1 MELMVT
7 KKYDF
12 IVIGAGSGGVRAARL
27 AAAKGLKT
35 LIIEGRHWGGTCV
48 NLGCVPK
55 KFLVFAADYG
65 RYFNS
70 AVDYGWDSNSPTD
83 NSISGSQQ
91 INWDKLRNNINQ
103 ETTRLQEIYCKL
115 LNDSG
120 VDMVNGYGYFL
131 SPNEV
136 AVVNK
141 ATGREG
147 ASSGNSFGR
156 SAAPPLQNLMGNMSG
171 KAEDVIDSF
180 SAPKILIA
188 SGGTATKPNI
198 PGNEL
203 GLISDDMFSLPTF
216 PRKLCI
222 LGGGYIALEFACI
235 FAALGSEVTLINRSQ
250 RLLRGFDEELAE
262 FANAEMQKHNN
273 IKVMLNSNI
282 ESLNRSAN
290 SISTNSIS
298 ANSISTNSVPANK
311 DADGID
317 TSITV
322 NLLGKS
328 QQKLT
333 ADAVLFATGRKPN
346 TSSLQ
351 LNNVFSGSSA
361 TDAVSPSGAIEVND
375 YYESAQK
382 GIFAIGDVI
391 NRVQLTPVAIAEAKI
406 LIASNFGEVSSSPN
420 SSSSSSSLPKY
431 EPLDYKKIPAAV
443 FCRPEI
449 AAIGLSEELA
459 TKSHNIEVYKKD
471 FIPMQEAFASQKKRF
486 FIKLICEKGS
496 NKILGIHIAGQGAA
510 EMMQGFA
517 VGYTAGLSKDDLLQ
531 TIGIHPTIAEELVTM

>member
-1 MELMVT
+1 MLT
-7 KKYDF
+7 KEYDF

-65 RYFNS
+65 RYFKS
-70 AVDYGWDSNSPTD
+70 AVDYGWDSNLPTD
-83 NSISGSQQ
+83 NSINASNQ
-91 INWDKLRNNINQ
+91 INWDKLRNNVNQ
-103 ETTRLQEIYCKL
+103 ETARLQEVYCKL
-115 LNDSG
+115 LKDSG

-136 AVVNK
+136 AVV
-141 ATGREG
+141 G
-147 ASSGNSFGR
+147 AEPR
-156 SAAPPLQNLMGNMSG
+156 SARGEESSNLN
-171 KAEDVIDSF
+171 KLKDDVIDNF
-180 SAPKILIA
+180 RAPKILIA

-198 PGNEL
+198 PGNEF
-203 GLISDDMFSLPTF
+203 GLISDDMFNLPTF

-262 FANAEMQKHNN
+262 FASAEMQKHNN
-273 IKVMLNSNI
+273 IKVLLNSNI
-282 ESLNRSAN
+282 ESLNRN
-290 SISTNSIS
+290 
-298 ANSISTNSVPANK
+298 TNSVPANK
-311 DADGID
+311 GADEVDA
-317 TSITV
+317 SITV
-322 NLLGKS
+322 NLLGEAP
-328 QQKLT
+328 QKLT
-333 ADAVLFATGRKPN
+333 ADTVLFATGRKPN

-351 LNNVFSGSSA
+351 LNNVFSASP
-361 TDAVSPSGAIEVND
+361 TTKQVSPAGAIEVND
-375 YYESAQK
+375 YYQSAQK

-391 NRVQLTPVAIAEAKI
+391 NRVQLTPVAIAEAKA
-406 LIASNFGEVSSSPN
+406 LIASNFGEASSSPNSYN

-431 EPLDYKKIPAAV
+431 KPLDYKKIPAAV

-449 AAIGLSEELA
+449 AAIGLSEEQAL
-459 TKSHNIEVYKKD
+459 KSYNIDVYKKD
-471 FIPMQEAFASQKKRF
+471 FIPMQEAFTAQKKRF
-486 FIKLICEKGS
+486 FIKLICEKSS

>member
-1 MELMVT
+1 MVT

-136 AVVNK
+136 AVV
-141 ATGREG
+141 G
-147 ASSGNSFGR
+147 AEPR
-156 SAAPPLQNLMGNMSG
+156 SARGEESSNLN
-171 KAEDVIDSF
+171 KFKDDVIDSF

-203 GLISDDMFSLPTF
+203 GLISDGMFSLPTF

-235 FAALGSEVTLINRSQ
+235 FAALGSEVTLINRSR

-262 FANAEMQKHNN
+262 FASAEMQKHNN
-273 IKVMLNSNI
+273 IKVVLNTNI
-282 ESLNRSAN
+282 ESLNR
-290 SISTNSIS
+290 STNSIS

-311 DADGID
+311 HADGID

-351 LNNVFSGSSA
+351 LNSVFSGSSA
-361 TDAVSPSGAIEVND
+361 TDAVSPAGAIEVND

-391 NRVQLTPVAIAEAKI
+391 NRVQLTPVAIAEAKT

-420 SSSSSSSLPKY
+420 SSNFSNSSSSLPKY

-459 TKSHNIEVYKKD
+459 TKSHNIGVYKKD

-486 FIKLICEKGS
+486 FIKLICEKDS

>member
-1 MELMVT
+1 MESMVT

-83 NSISGSQQ
+83 NSISGSHQ
-91 INWDKLRNNINQ
+91 INWDKLRNNVNQ
-103 ETTRLQEIYCKL
+103 ETNRLQEIYCKL
-115 LNDSG
+115 LKDSE

-136 AVVNK
+136 AVV
-141 ATGREG
+141 G
-147 ASSGNSFGR
+147 AEPR
-156 SAAPPLQNLMGNMSG
+156 SARGEESSNLN
-171 KAEDVIDSF
+171 KLKDDAIDSF

-188 SGGTATKPNI
+188 SGGSATKPNI

-235 FAALGSEVTLINRSQ
+235 FAALGSEVTLVNRSQ

-262 FANAEMQKHNN
+262 FASAEMQKHNN
-273 IKVMLNSNI
+273 IRVLLNTNI
-282 ESLNRSAN
+282 ESLNCN
-290 SISTNSIS
+290 TNS
-298 ANSISTNSVPANK
+298 APANAVPTNK
-311 DADGID
+311 NADEIDA
-317 TSITV
+317 SITV
-322 NLLGKS
+322 NVLGES
-328 QQKLT
+328 PQKLK

-351 LNNVFSGSSA
+351 LNNVFGTSP
-361 TDAVSPSGAIEVND
+361 TTEQVSPAGAIEVND

-391 NRVQLTPVAIAEAKI
+391 NRVQLTPVAIAEAKV
-406 LIASNFGEVSSSPN
+406 LIASDFGEISSSSNSLNSLNSSN
-420 SSSSSSSLPKY
+420 SSSSSGSLPKY
-431 EPLDYKKIPAAV
+431 KPLDYKKIPAAV

-449 AAIGLSEELA
+449 AAIGLSEEQAL
-459 TKSHNIEVYKKD
+459 KSYNIDVYKKD
-471 FIPMQEAFASQKKRF
+471 FIPMQEAFSSQKKRF

-496 NKILGIHIAGQGAA
+496 DKILGIHIAGQGAA

>member
-1 MELMVT
+1 MVT

-171 KAEDVIDSF
+171 KADDVIDSF

-262 FANAEMQKHNN
+262 FASAEMQKHNN
-273 IKVMLNSNI
+273 IRVLLNSNI
-282 ESLNRSAN
+282 DSLNHN
-290 SISTNSIS
+290 
-298 ANSISTNSVPANK
+298 TNSVPANK

-322 NLLGKS
+322 NLLGES
-328 QQKLT
+328 PQKLT

-361 TDAVSPSGAIEVND
+361 TDAVSPAGAIEVND

-391 NRVQLTPVAIAEAKI
+391 NRVQLTPVAIAEAKT
-406 LIASNFGEVSSSPN
+406 LIASNFGEVSSSSN
-420 SSSSSSSLPKY
+420 SSNFSSSSSSLPKY
-431 EPLDYKKIPAAV
+431 KPLDYKKIPAAV

-486 FIKLICEKGS
+486 FIKLICEKDS

>member
-1 MELMVT
+1 MVT

-136 AVVNK
+136 AVV
-141 ATGREG
+141 G
-147 ASSGNSFGR
+147 AEPR
-156 SAAPPLQNLMGNMSG
+156 SARGEESSNLN
-171 KAEDVIDSF
+171 KFKDDVIDSF
-180 SAPKILIA
+180 NAPKILIA

-250 RLLRGFDEELAE
+250 HLLRDFDKELAE
-262 FANAEMQKHNN
+262 FASAEMQKHNN
-273 IKVMLNSNI
+273 IKVMLNTNI
-282 ESLNRSAN
+282 ESLNHN
-290 SISTNSIS
+290 
-298 ANSISTNSVPANK
+298 TNSVPANK
-311 DADGID
+311 DAGGID

-361 TDAVSPSGAIEVND
+361 TDAVSPAGAIEVND

-391 NRVQLTPVAIAEAKI
+391 NRVQLTPVAIAEAKT

-420 SSSSSSSLPKY
+420 SSNFSNSSSSLPKY

-486 FIKLICEKGS
+486 FIKLICEKDS